1 MMGKVAEVKLVDNSK
16 EVLDAFQKQVSL
28 AMQAI
33 GQTAE
38 GYAKEDCPVDTGRL
52 RNSISN
58 QVEESEKAVYIG
70 TNVEYAS
77 AVEYNDTA
85 KHENGK
91 AHFLRD
97 SATMHS
103 DEYSDIMR
111 TALEGK
117 GT

>member
-1 MMGKVAEVKLVDNSK
+1 MGEITDVKLVDNSK
-16 EVLDAFQKQVSL
+16 EVLEAFHKQASL
-28 AMQAI
+28 ALSAI

-58 QVEESEKAVYIG
+58 QVEEDGVYIG

-103 DEYSDIMR
+103 DEYDDIMR
-111 TALEGK
+111 SALEGK